1 MNFSEREEG
10 RFAEVLIECGKITS
24 SVSGYIEFS
33 VEKKTFQA
41 WFSANLW
48 REKGE
53 RDHRSGRGGV
63 LPAVGKPDEWQV
75 RSQLGRCLTKN
86 HLDGERKRVE
96 RGGGFSVEV
105 FVNAAGRAG

>member
-53 RDHRSGRGGV
+53 TDHRSGRGGCSPP
-63 LPAVGKPDEWQV
+63 LENLMNGRFV
-75 RSQLGRCLTKN
+75 RSW
-86 HLDGERKRVE
+86 
-96 RGGGFSVEV
+96 GG
-105 FVNAAGRAG
+105 A